1 MKDSS
6 AIADI
11 VPARGERALL
21 VGQTGSGKSQLALW
35 ILERMENS
43 PIILYDT
50 KSEKLLETLPRSRVV
65 TSHAGVHQSV
75 NDPTIDYIIFRIA
88 PAVRA
93 DSDALDALLF
103 YHYQNFRGVDA
114 YIDELFA
121 FSHNGRAG
129 AGLLSLLTEGRSLGI
144 TLLMGVQ
151 KPRYM
156 SSFTISETQKYYV
169 FFLADENDKKR
180 IAEFIPGFRDL
191 PAPPEFA
198 FYYYRIRQP
207 SARLA
212 GPISP
217 DPIDKTKE
225 KNDKPPDKQEPD
237 RPDAGTSL
245 NWL

>member
-1 MKDSS
+1 MQKES
-6 AIADI
+6 IAEI

-50 KSEKLLETLPRSRVV
+50 KSERLLETLPRSRVV
-65 TSHAGVHQSV
+65 TSIAGVHQSV
-75 NDPTIDYIIFRIA
+75 NDPTIDYIIFRIS
-88 PAVRA
+88 PQVRA
-93 DSDALDALLF
+93 DSDALDDLLF
-103 YHYQNFRGVDA
+103 YHYQNFRGIDV
-114 YIDELFA
+114 YLDELFA
-121 FSHNGRAG
+121 FSNNGRAG
-129 AGLLSLLTEGRSLGI
+129 TGLLSLLTEGRGLGI
-144 TLLMGVQ
+144 TMLMAVQ

-198 FYYYRIRQP
+198 FYYYKIRQT
-207 SARLA
+207 AATLA

-217 DPIDKTKE
+217 DPIDKTVK
-225 KNDKPPDKQEPD
+225 KPDNADQKQKPD
-237 RPDAGTSL
+237 RPDAGTAI
-245 NWL
+245 NWI